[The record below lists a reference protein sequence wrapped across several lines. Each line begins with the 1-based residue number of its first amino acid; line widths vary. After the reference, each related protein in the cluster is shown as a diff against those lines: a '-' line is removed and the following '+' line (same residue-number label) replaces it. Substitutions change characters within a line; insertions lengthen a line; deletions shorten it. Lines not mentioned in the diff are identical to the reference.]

1 MPLNNIDDIRQLQP
15 AVLAFMGDAVFELFI
30 RERLIRNKRGTSH
43 NLHIHS
49 TNFVKAASQANI
61 ARILHDSFTEE
72 ETYIFRRGR
81 NAKSTTIPKNA
92 DVQDY
97 KYATGFEAVLGYLY
111 LTGQHERLSEIM
123 EKAALIVETQERPMK
138 NEKE

>member
-1 MPLNNIDDIRQLQP
+1 MPLENIDDVRQLQP

-30 RERLIRNKRGTSH
+30 RERLVRNKRGTSH
-43 NLHIHS
+43 NLHIYS
-49 TNFVKAASQANI
+49 TNFVKASSQAKI
-61 ARILHDSFTEE
+61 AKILHDSFTEE
-72 ETYIFRRGR
+72 EAYIFRRGR

-111 LTGQHERLSEIM
+111 LTKQRERLMDLM
-123 EKAALIVETQERPMK
+123 EQAALIIETQERPM
-138 NEKE
+138 

>member
-1 MPLNNIDDIRQLQP
+1 MPLENIDDVRQLQP

-30 RERLIRNKRGTSH
+30 RERLVRNKRGTSH
-43 NLHIHS
+43 NLHIYS
-49 TNFVKAASQANI
+49 TNFVKASSQAKI
-61 ARILHDSFTEE
+61 AKILHDSFTEE

-111 LTGQHERLSEIM
+111 LTKQRERLMDLM
-123 EKAALIVETQERPMK
+123 EQAALIIETQERPM
-138 NEKE
+138 